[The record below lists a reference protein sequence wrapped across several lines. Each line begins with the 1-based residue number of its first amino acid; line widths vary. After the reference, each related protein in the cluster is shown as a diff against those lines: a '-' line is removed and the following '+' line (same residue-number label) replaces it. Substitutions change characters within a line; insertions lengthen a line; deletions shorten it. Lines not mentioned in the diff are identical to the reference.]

1 MKSIKRIFQ
10 YIYSIYGFVV
20 FVLVLLLIFPFV
32 LISTLFGKTK
42 SGNFVYTLCR
52 IWADIAFF
60 LWGFNHKNIFEFPLN
75 KEHACVYVFNHT
87 SYMDIPVLMKT
98 FRNQNIR
105 ILAKASMGSIPI
117 FGLLY
122 RTAAI
127 MVDRSSPEARAKSIK
142 QLKETLDKNISV
154 VIAPEGTFNTTDCAL
169 KSFYD
174 GAFKI
179 AIETQTPIVPVIF
192 PDNYNRMHYSSVF
205 TLSPGRT
212 RAVFLKQIEVD
223 GFNLDDVELL
233 KEKVFNEMEDALIR
247 YKAPWIKNLQCRNN

>member
-1 MKSIKRIFQ
+1 MKIIKSILQ
-10 YIYSIYGFVV
+10 YIYSIYGFIIFV
-20 FVLVLLLIFPFV
+20 FVLLLIFPFV
-32 LISTLFGKTK
+32 LISLLFGKTN
-42 SGNFVYTLCR
+42 SGNFVYILCR

-60 LWGFNHKNIFEFPLN
+60 LWGFHHKNIFEFPVN
-75 KEHACVYVFNHT
+75 KQHACVYVFNHI

-117 FGLLY
+117 FGVLY
-122 RTAAI
+122 RAAAI
-127 MVDRSSPEARAKSIK
+127 MVDRSSAKARANSIK
-142 QLKETLDKNISV
+142 ELKDTLDKNISV

-192 PDNYNRMHYSSVF
+192 PDNYNRMHY
-205 TLSPGRT
+205 
-212 RAVFLKQIEVD
+212 
-223 GFNLDDVELL
+223 
-233 KEKVFNEMEDALIR
+233 
-247 YKAPWIKNLQCRNN
+247 